1 MAGPALSDDLGGYDG
16 DVPLDALERHRWIYE
31 SPFYRKLIEKANLID
46 PTPLTSRGES
56 IEIQHTCRNRA
67 LVSCQLLH
75 TYFAP
80 NLDERTNGQVRFY
93 ITSFNE
99 LGLNGP
105 DTLQLVRDGTLA
117 SAVIYGPYLAL
128 PHNARG
134 MPAIG
139 IQNLWGIYSSR
150 E

>member
-1 MAGPALSDDLGGYDG
+1 MPTAVPTPAPIQTLTQYAAAQADGLGAIYIGDITRLAGPALSDDLGGYDG

-93 ITSFNE
+93 ITSFN
-99 LGLNGP
+99 L
-105 DTLQLVRDGTLA
+105 DFTQ
-117 SAVIYGPYLAL
+117 
-128 PHNARG
+128 
-134 MPAIG
+134 
-139 IQNLWGIYSSR
+139 IQ
-150 E
+150 EK